1 MQYSEK
7 TIDECLH
14 YYKDLF
20 FRDTNWIQLRVAR
33 KNNKIQQ
40 LNWRSEIYQQNLHC
54 APILERVFAGIRTL
68 NPGIKDHEKYN
79 ALISELGVTF
89 PSSGIAVDFDPK
101 DGFTKLWH
109 WGRYNIVQFVKLK
122 NAPPSILNYLPLFA
136 EQGVSALYC
145 VGVDYTKKS
154 MNVYFDWKEKR
165 HYKDIQDVVDFL
177 EKIGFSIP
185 SEDYLASMARAACLA
200 CTFRWDSP
208 TIERCCFYMDHW
220 TEVSENLENFKEE
233 CALPT
238 TLSSEPSTFVSCSVG
253 ERPDMFYT
261 KLESDYYRTYADYI
275 SKIGSFHFA
284 TNTNKSM

>member
-1 MQYSEK
+1 
-7 TIDECLH
+7 
-14 YYKDLF
+14 
-20 FRDTNWIQLRVAR
+20 
-33 KNNKIQQ
+33 
-40 LNWRSEIYQQNLHC
+40 
-54 APILERVFAGIRTL
+54 
-68 NPGIKDHEKYN
+68 
-79 ALISELGVTF
+79 
-89 PSSGIAVDFDPK
+89 
-101 DGFTKLWH
+101 
-109 WGRYNIVQFVKLK
+109 VQFVKLK
-122 NAPPSILNYLPLFA
+122 NAPPSILNYLPVFA

-220 TEVSENLENFKEE
+220 TEVSEDLENFKEE

-284 TNTNKSM
+284 TNTNKSIF